1 MTARMYV
8 YMCSLADLCH
18 ALVDG
23 TKGVIVG

>member
-23 TKGVIVG
+23 TKGVMVG